1 MSITIKSRTDLEKMR
16 IAGRIAG
23 NARDLAGK
31 SLEAGMTTKDIDK
44 IVHDYIVGQGAV
56 PSFLGYGGFPG
67 SACISVN
74 DEVIHGIPG
83 SRKIKNG
90 DIVSIDVGAYIN
102 GFHGDTCATFP
113 VGKIS
118 EEAQML
124 LDVTRNSLYA
134 GIAKATAGAR
144 LEEVCGAVE
153 EYCAS
158 RGYGIVREYCGHGIG
173 RNLHESP
180 EVPNYVQKGARDMRV
195 KLQAGMC
202 ICIEPMI
209 NVKGDAIR
217 VCKDGWTVRTKS
229 GSLSAHFEHA
239 IAITTGKPVILT
251 ESDID

>member
-1 MSITIKSRTDLEKMR
+1 MSITIKSKTDLEKMR

-23 NARDLAGK
+23 TALHLAGN
-31 SLEAGMTTKDIDK
+31 SLEPGMTTKDIDK

-83 SRKIKNG
+83 SRKIKTG
-90 DIVSIDVGAYIN
+90 DIVSIDVGAYIG

-113 VGKIS
+113 VGRIS
-118 EEAQML
+118 EEAQQL
-124 LDVTRNSLYA
+124 LDVTKASLYE
-134 GIAKATAGAR
+134 GIAKAVPGNR
-144 LEEVCGAVE
+144 LADVCGAVE
-153 EYCAS
+153 KYCAS

-180 EVPNYVQKGARDMRV
+180 EVPNYVQNGSKDMRL
-195 KLQAGMC
+195 KLQPGMT

-217 VCKDGWTVRTKS
+217 VCRDGWTVRTRS

-239 IAITTGKPVILT
+239 IAITPDGPVLLT
-251 ESDID
+251 DPN